1 MASFSRASTGRGGG
15 SSSNNKKKQSSSSS
29 SSQLSPLLRRN
40 LARARRT
47 NGEVQRVG
55 LNMGAD
61 ETTVSM
67 VDRWVKSNPSLIHK
81 IEPSFFFAMKLQYN
95 FNTGV
100 INKDDMSTCESLYGL
115 SGGLDD
121 GATNRQAAEQ
131 ILNELLSKDN
141 KNVDKKYDDND
152 NNNVNR
158 SSNNLINND
167 EAIAQ
172 MLARGNGDDAAVTD
186 DFIGINLMTNNR
198 IDASNNNDSRNNQ
211 SYIDLDAELARALQN
226 ANDDDYNNNSNN
238 VDIGRRYDRARSRND
253 SRNNRGRRASNRN
266 GGSQNRRRVRVT
278 RNNRPRYN
286 DNEWENVG
294 LRWNHDEVGNDQLN
308 TYEEMLALDENNVK
322 VGLKQNELAR
332 LPQIEF
338 KKSSAN
344 SKSSEAGSNIKKNED
359 EEKEPTC
366 NVCLEEF
373 EKGDKLRVLPCF
385 HKFHVKCIDKW
396 LKQSKFCPTCRHVC
410 NEL

>member
-1 MASFSRASTGRGGG
+1 MASFSRASTGRSG
-15 SSSNNKKKQSSSSS
+15 SSSNDKKKESSGG
-29 SSQLSPLLRRN
+29 SQLSPRLRRN

-61 ETTVSM
+61 ENTVSM
-67 VDRWVKSNPSLIHK
+67 VDRWVKSNPNLIHK

-115 SGGLDD
+115 SGDLDD
-121 GATNRQAAEQ
+121 GGANRQAAED
-131 ILNELLSKDN
+131 ILNELILKDN
-141 KNVDKKYDDND
+141 KNLDND

-158 SSNNLINND
+158 SNNNVLNND

-172 MLARGNGDDAAVTD
+172 MLAAENSDDVVMTD

-198 IDASNNNDSRNNQ
+198 IDAKDNTQSHIDS
-211 SYIDLDAELARALQN
+211 DAELARALQN
-226 ANDDDYNNNSNN
+226 ANDDEYNNNSNS
-238 VDIGRRYDRARSRND
+238 VDIGRRYDIARSRND
-253 SRNNRGRRASNRN
+253 SRNNHGRRAGNRN
-266 GGSQNRRRVRVT
+266 RRSQTRRRVRVT
-278 RNNRPRYN
+278 RNNNPQYN
-286 DNEWENVG
+286 NNEWRNAG
-294 LRWNHDEVGNDQLN
+294 LVWNHDEVGNDQLN

-322 VGLKQNELAR
+322 VGLKRNELER

-338 KKSSAN
+338 EKSSSN
-344 SKSSEAGSNIKKNED
+344 SKSSEAGINIKKNEG
-359 EEKEPTC
+359 EEMEEPTC

-385 HKFHVKCIDKW
+385 HKFHVKCIDRW